1 VCGKLTDAA
10 TQNIT
15 HTLCGAP
22 VRDMSTVTPIVIG
35 ISGGVATIAVIIRC
49 STSDAM
55 MSLDNVFAVAAL
67 AAALPISVVGL
78 YMPED
83 GFGTDVWT
91 LTPSQITRIIKVA
104 LLVLVHDASLT
115 WHRFCG
121 SAKSSTC

>member
-1 VCGKLTDAA
+1 VCGT
-10 TQNIT
+10 
-15 HTLCGAP
+15 P

-49 STSDAM
+49 STSDAL

-67 AAALPISVVGL
+67 ASALPISVVGL

-91 LTPSQITRIIKVA
+91 LTPGQITRIIKVA
-104 LLVLVHDASLT
+104 LHVPVHDTSLT
-115 WHRFCG
+115 WHRSCG